1 VRRFKQSAAA
11 CNLLQECNMF
21 MSLAWWSSGNYTAFI
36 RDRFRARTMTRGVN
50 KVAKEDLKQ
59 SMERQVS
66 RSHEN
71 VNNLIRLFL
80 VDEAELLKQSLST

>member
-1 VRRFKQSAAA
+1 
-11 CNLLQECNMF
+11 
-21 MSLAWWSSGNYTAFI
+21 
-36 RDRFRARTMTRGVN
+36 MTRGVN

-59 SMERQVS
+59 SMERQVV

-80 VDEAELLKQSLST
+80 IDEAELLKQTFNII

>member
-1 VRRFKQSAAA
+1 
-11 CNLLQECNMF
+11 
-21 MSLAWWSSGNYTAFI
+21 
-36 RDRFRARTMTRGVN
+36 MTRGVN

-59 SMERQVS
+59 SLERQVS

-80 VDEAELLKQSLST
+80 IDEAELLKQALST